1 LNGSAEVH
9 ERAPLN
15 AMGERVGMK
24 AGAR

>member
-15 AMGERVGMK
+15 VMGERVGMK